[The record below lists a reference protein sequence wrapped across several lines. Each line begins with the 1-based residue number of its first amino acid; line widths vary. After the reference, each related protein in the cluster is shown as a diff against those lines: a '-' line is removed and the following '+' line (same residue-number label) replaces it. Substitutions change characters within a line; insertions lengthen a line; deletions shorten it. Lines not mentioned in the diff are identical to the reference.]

1 MRWTVWI
8 YLLLL
13 ALTSSEVLREG
24 VVVYSCGN
32 VKLVLD
38 SSFWWLAWFAT
49 INLAALFPVLL
60 VPAAVVP
67 ALLLRYTPLDVV
79 VNYGLARLGWLDAVH
94 SPVLATVP
102 WAVRAA
108 SGAHAAGGAAAR
120 AWAAVETLLWA
131 GIPPANQT
139 YAPGW
144 SDHPAWARF
153 WA

>member
-13 ALTSSEVLREG
+13 ALTGSEVLREG
-24 VVVYSCGN
+24 VVVYSCGD

-49 INLAALFPVLL
+49 INLAARFPWLL
-60 VPAAVVP
+60 VPAAAAP

-79 VNYGLARLGWLDAVH
+79 VDYGLARLGWLDAVH

-102 WAVRAA
+102 WAVRATA
-108 SGAHAAGGAAAR
+108 CAHAAAAAAAR
-120 AWAAVETLLWA
+120 AWAAVETRWA
-131 GIPPANQT
+131 AAAPPAANE
-139 YAPGW
+139 PGW
-144 SDHPAWARF
+144 SDPAWARF
-153 WA
+153 WAT